1 MPATIWFRHQ
11 NTDVLPDRFI
21 RTITKKS
28 FGGGTK
34 GSYNP
39 VLADDDHRIRYGVEN
54 RLEMMLVQAQFMFR
68 ALTLVDVENNAGH
81 SFRAD
86 SLVRENRTF
95 GQQPLLLAAGAD
107 NANLD
112 VENARCLSG
121 GECRANNFV
130 IIGMKER
137 NKRLETK

>member
-68 ALTLVDVENNAGH
+68 ALTLVDVENNAVIPFVPILWSEKTEPLPAAIVAG
-81 SFRAD
+81 RRRGQ
-86 SLVRENRTF
+86 REPRRREC
-95 GQQPLLLAAGAD
+95 PLP
-107 NANLD
+107 
-112 VENARCLSG
+112 
-121 GECRANNFV
+121 
-130 IIGMKER
+130 
-137 NKRLETK
+137 